1 MAKEIKTIGLP
12 RALLYHRYGSLWE
25 SFFSE
30 LGIKTILSQ
39 PSNRALLERGSAL
52 AIDESCL
59 SFKLFLGH
67 VDALLGKCD
76 AIFIPRYSNYGRD
89 IVFCTRFES
98 LYDQVCNIFRST
110 DQRFITCNVD
120 VQDGKTE
127 ENAFLLLGKE
137 LGYGA
142 KEVRGAWRT
151 AEKAFRKEQQA
162 RLKAQAEKG
171 KEPRLKILVTGHS
184 YILSD
189 AYVGR
194 PVFQALEQLDT
205 IPLRGDIVDQ
215 SAALRASG
223 RFSPTLRWVTNRELM
238 GSVLLH
244 KDDVDGIILVSAF
257 PCGPDAM
264 VNDLLIRRLKDKP
277 ILNLVLDGQSGSAGM
292 ETRLE
297 SFVDILRF
305 QKGEVL

>member
-1 MAKEIKTIGLP
+1 M
-12 RALLYHRYGSLWE
+12 
-25 SFFSE
+25 
-30 LGIKTILSQ
+30 
-39 PSNRALLERGSAL
+39 
-52 AIDESCL
+52 
-59 SFKLFLGH
+59 
-67 VDALLGKCD
+67 
-76 AIFIPRYSNYGRD
+76 
-89 IVFCTRFES
+89 
-98 LYDQVCNIFRST
+98 
-110 DQRFITCNVD
+110 
-120 VQDGKTE
+120 
-127 ENAFLLLGKE
+127 
-137 LGYGA
+137 
-142 KEVRGAWRT
+142 
-151 AEKAFRKEQQA
+151 
-162 RLKAQAEKG
+162 
-171 KEPRLKILVTGHS
+171 
-184 YILSD
+184 
-189 AYVGR
+189 GR